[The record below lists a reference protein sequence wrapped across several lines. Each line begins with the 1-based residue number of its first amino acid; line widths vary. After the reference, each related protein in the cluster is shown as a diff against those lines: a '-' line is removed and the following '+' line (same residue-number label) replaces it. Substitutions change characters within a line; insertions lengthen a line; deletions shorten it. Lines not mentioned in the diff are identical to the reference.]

1 MTKKEADEK
10 AKKKFEEL
18 NQKHDEIIEQAKK
31 EGIWKC
37 GLDSNR
43 ELFVQ
48 VDNEAKEKLREL
60 SSQIE

>member
-10 AKKKFEEL
+10 AKKIFEEL
-18 NQKHDEIIEQAKK
+18 NQTHDEIIEQAKK